1 VAGSWHRM
9 RRWLALVLGLMVL
22 ASVFVASACNSSEAG
37 GNGGT
42 GITQEESQLIA
53 RDFVVKEPTFVFD
66 GMIDTLK
73 LVETITLRC
82 PYCWEFVYE
91 FDCAAAGY
99 GDRTG
104 LIVAQVIT
112 PHTARVVV
120 QEGVVTAG
128 TMDGKWDM
136 IEQKLIENSE

>member
-1 VAGSWHRM
+1 M

-82 PYCWEFVYE
+82 PYCWEF
-91 FDCAAAGY
+91 
-99 GDRTG
+99 
-104 LIVAQVIT
+104 
-112 PHTARVVV
+112 
-120 QEGVVTAG
+120 
-128 TMDGKWDM
+128 
-136 IEQKLIENSE
+136 